1 MFDFSGSPHYVNQN
15 IQSVKPNQGVASAA
29 TSSVKTS
36 IVEKTGKPITSSCLT
51 QSSDSF
57 LHEGI
62 EIGLKGGKMM
72 CSKLYFNKTAI
83 GWNG

>member
-1 MFDFSGSPHYVNQN
+1 MLPMFDFSGSPHSVNQN
-15 IQSVKPNQGVASAA
+15 IQSVKPIQGVASAT

-36 IVEKTGKPITSSCLT
+36 IVEKTGKLITSSCLT

-62 EIGLKGGKMM
+62 EIGLKEKHFMF
-72 CSKLYFNKTAI
+72 SKLCRI
-83 GWNG
+83 VS